1 MNILR
6 IIGIAFMSN
15 LIFTFASF
23 SQIAVL
29 VGVAIVYY
37 LIDEYVKYNDR
48 RRREQ
53 QRRAEQ
59 E

>member
-1 MNILR
+1 MMIINILR

-23 SQIAVL
+23 GQIAVL
-29 VGVAIVYY
+29 VGVALVYY

-48 RRREQ
+48 KRREQ
-53 QRRAEQ
+53 
-59 E
+59 

>member
-1 MNILR
+1 MIINILR

-23 SQIAVL
+23 GQIAIL
-29 VGVAIVYY
+29 LCVALVYY

-48 RRREQ
+48 KRREQ
-53 QRRAEQ
+53 EKLA
-59 E
+59 

>member
-1 MNILR
+1 MMVLNILR

-15 LIFTFASF
+15 LILNFASY

-29 VGVAIVYY
+29 VCIALVYY

-48 RRREQ
+48 KRREQ
-53 QRRAEQ
+53 ERKA
-59 E
+59 

>member
-23 SQIAVL
+23 SQIGVL

-53 QRRAEQ
+53 ERRA
-59 E
+59 